1 MSRRFAAMTDTT
13 RLIVRISVSAILLLV
28 LVVAGIAALDR
39 SQPPVDHMVTIDGG
53 EGSEIE
59 LWDSHETRGAVTGR
73 ARDGEAVQLLS
84 QEGEGCEVETVAGQ
98 RGWVICADVI
108 KEFK

>member
-13 RLIVRISVSAILLLV
+13 KLIVRISVSAILLLV
-28 LVVAGIAALDR
+28 LVIAGIATLER
-39 SQPPVDHMVTIDGG
+39 SQPPAAHMVTIEGG

-59 LWDSHETRGAVTGR
+59 LWDNHETHGAVTGR

-84 QEGEGCEVETVAGQ
+84 QDGAGCEVETIAGQ
-98 RGWVICADVI
+98 RGWVTCADVI